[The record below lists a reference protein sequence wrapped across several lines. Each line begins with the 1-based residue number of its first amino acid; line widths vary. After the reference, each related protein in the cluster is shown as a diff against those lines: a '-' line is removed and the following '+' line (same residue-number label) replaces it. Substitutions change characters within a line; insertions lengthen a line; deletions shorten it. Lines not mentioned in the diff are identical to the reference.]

1 MYTVPWQT
9 FPAPILDDRGLGL
22 QNILFRRIS
31 MSLFDAIED
40 GDLRTVRKLI
50 RAGTAIEQI
59 DEATGTAPLALAA
72 ECGNLDVV
80 QILLRA
86 GASPDWGGATTPL
99 EAATLEGHIEVVRAL
114 IKAYADVNRPVA
126 DGFTPLIT
134 AASTGNLDM
143 VRMLLKAGAIP
154 GVNDDEGETALT
166 LAKKKGHA
174 DVVAELSAFNT
185 NGYRQQP
192 GEGLNAAIENRDLA
206 KVRECLKKGTDL
218 KETNRAGL
226 TPLARAAELGHLPII
241 RALLKAGAD
250 IELGGIRTPLYCAA
264 SNRHEP
270 VVRELLDEGAN
281 INAPSGEQGATPL
294 MSAAAAGNPDIVRLL
309 LDEGADPRL
318 TDREQHDALWAAAS
332 RGQEQVFAVLA
343 ALVNESERKGAE
355 AELATHVDD
364 RKHAAANAAKLIDLI
379 HEGSINEA
387 KRMLANGTADPDGFD
402 EEGRTAL
409 MIAAG
414 GGHRDLLRLL
424 IAAGASFE
432 VGDDVGPGWT
442 ALIHAIRSKA
452 LEPHATVNILGAAG
466 ADVNHASADGMTPLM
481 HAVEAFIE
489 SDEDGITTFLASV
502 ESLLHMGAKLEL
514 QDTAGLTVW
523 MRVKQKVFDE
533 SISPSVRQKL
543 VRILRILEKSGARAE
558 GTRKIDLVVA
568 VQEGQTDEVES
579 LLRTV
584 NDPKALEG
592 LPLLSLAAANN
603 HWSIVSMLLDAGLD
617 IDTRNLSGQTVLM
630 QAAAAGDLAIVEEL
644 VQAGADPTLAM
655 PPEDITAQE
664 LAEAA
669 GHDEVAQVLK
679 KLTKGKKK

>member
-1 MYTVPWQT
+1 
-9 FPAPILDDRGLGL
+9 
-22 QNILFRRIS
+22 

-50 RAGTAIEQI
+50 RAGTDIEQI
-59 DEATGTAPLALAA
+59 DEATGAAPLALAA
-72 ECGNLDVV
+72 ECGNVDVV

-114 IKAYADVNRPVA
+114 IRAFADVNRPVA

-166 LAKKKGHA
+166 IAKKKGHA
-174 DVVAELSAFNT
+174 DIVAELSALNT
-185 NGYRQQP
+185 NGYRHRP

-206 KVRECLKKGTDL
+206 NVRECLKQGTDL

-250 IELGGIRTPLYCAA
+250 IELGGIRTPLYCAV
-264 SNRHEP
+264 SKRHEP

-281 INAPSGEQGATPL
+281 VNAPSEERGTTPV
-294 MSAAAAGNPDIVRLL
+294 MCAAATGNPDVVRLL
-309 LDEGADPRL
+309 LDEGADPGL
-318 TDREQHDALWAAAS
+318 TDQEQHDALWAAAS
-332 RGQEQVFAVLA
+332 QGQEQVFAVLA
-343 ALVNESERKGAE
+343 SLVKASGRKPAE
-355 AELATHVDD
+355 DELATHVNR
-364 RKHAAANAAKLIDLI
+364 RKDVAANAAKLIDLI

-387 KRMLANGTADPDGFD
+387 KRMLASGTADPDGFD

-409 MIAAG
+409 MIAAA
-414 GGHRDLLRLL
+414 GGHRDLVRLL

-452 LEPHATVNILGAAG
+452 LEPHATVNILAAAG
-466 ADVNHASADGMTPLM
+466 ADVSHASGDGTTPLM
-481 HAVEAFIE
+481 HAVETVIENDEEDNGAFSVI
-489 SDEDGITTFLASV
+489 V
-502 ESLLHMGAKLEL
+502 ESLLHAGAKLEI
-514 QDTAGLTVW
+514 QDAAGLTVW
-523 MRVKQKVFDE
+523 MRVKQKIFEE
-533 SISPSVRQKL
+533 SISSNQRRKL
-543 VRILRILEKSGARAE
+543 VRTLRTLEKMGARAE
-558 GTRKIDLVVA
+558 GTRRIDMVIA
-568 VQEGQTDEVES
+568 VQEGRDDEVQG

-592 LPLLSLAAANN
+592 LPVLSIAAANN
-603 HWSIVSMLLDAGLD
+603 HWNIVSMLLDAGLD
-617 IDTRNLSGQTVLM
+617 IDTRNMSGQTVLM
-630 QAAAAGDLAIVEEL
+630 QAAAAGDLAIVEQMVE
-644 VQAGADPTLAM
+644 AGADPTLTV
-655 PPEDITAQE
+655 PPEDTTARD
-664 LAEAA
+664 LAEEA
-669 GHDEVAQVLK
+669 GHDEVAQFLK